1 MANRAKGG
9 GYEEC
14 GPGNNYPSCKIKF
27 ADIDNIHAV
36 TSCYNNLF
44 KLAYGEPK
52 DAQAY
57 LLELDKSGYRQMLQ
71 MVLIGTNDVLNA
83 MTKEPF
89 ENIVVHCSD
98 GWDRTSQISALV
110 QLMLDPYYRTFAGF

>member
-1 MANRAKGG
+1 MIGMCNSNPRNIQNTVLIHDSRPFQNAVANRAKGG

-36 TSCYNNLF
+36 TACYKNMF
-44 KLAYGEPK
+44 KLAYNANEPK

-57 LLELDKSGYRQMLQ
+57 LLELDKSGYRQML
-71 MVLIGTNDVLNA
+71 
-83 MTKEPF
+83 
-89 ENIVVHCSD
+89 
-98 GWDRTSQISALV
+98 
-110 QLMLDPYYRTFAGF
+110 